1 MFVTEYKGWVK
12 FNVLHFTKDT
22 EFGKREEINNL
33 AEQLRLLSEQI
44 FKSKMDATEL
54 YEVYFFF
61 LSRVLRNKMEQKYFL
76 IEIFQRG

>member
-1 MFVTEYKGWVK
+1 M
-12 FNVLHFTKDT
+12 LHFTKDT